1 MANNQATLQKLN
13 SMNLKG
19 MARTLKAAIETG
31 ITFTAD
37 EFIAHLVDA
46 EWDD

>member
-31 ITFTAD
+31 M
-37 EFIAHLVDA
+37 V
-46 EWDD
+46 